1 MSEHSNG
8 LTPGEYKLKR
18 DAEKLKDTEKE
29 ESGRTSTD
37 FSVVEVKKWRA
48 PRWKEGGHCQMQQR
62 CPKTRT
68 ENCRLDLAMQM
79 SQVTSSRA
87 L

>member
-8 LTPGEYKLKR
+8 LNPGEYKLKR
-18 DAEKLKDTEKE
+18 DAEKPKDTEKE

-48 PRWKEGGHCQMQQR
+48 PRWKE
-62 CPKTRT
+62 
-68 ENCRLDLAMQM
+68 
-79 SQVTSSRA
+79 
-87 L
+87 